1 MSPNQHIINKHY
13 AEKFCSHETQNYRAT
28 ELFELN
34 YIQFTKNYFT
44 RPQQNPAAAFIVYIF
59 NNESFRCL
67 HFHLCPENSI
77 AISYLCNRMHV
88 YICSARP
95 FISVNRSYVQW
106 INEFMSF
113 NRGCRR
119 KKPLIYH
126 KHFKIK
132 WKPIN
137 CIWWIIL
144 IKRNINKKCKR
155 HNLIIKMQRI
165 STIQIIME
173 WFYSLLITH
182 NQTLRLPHQT
192 SKLIYSIF
200 FNKIPHTHTHQ
211 TNHVEHPTYSI
222 YWNWVELSCVC
233 GENEWSENIFN
244 FTTITTKH

>member
-1 MSPNQHIINKHY
+1 
-13 AEKFCSHETQNYRAT
+13 
-28 ELFELN
+28 
-34 YIQFTKNYFT
+34 
-44 RPQQNPAAAFIVYIF
+44 
-59 NNESFRCL
+59 
-67 HFHLCPENSI
+67 
-77 AISYLCNRMHV
+77 MHV

-95 FISVNRSYVQW
+95 FISVNRSYVRW

-200 FNKIPHTHTHQ
+200 FNKIPHTNTHQ
-211 TNHVEHPTYSI
+211 TMWSI
-222 YWNWVELSCVC
+222 QHIQFTEIELCVRWKWVEWKYFQFYDDNDQTL
-233 GENEWSENIFN
+233 N
-244 FTTITTKH
+244 FLKLKRNHTCTCTDVKNMFM